1 MARRLRPEQREVD
14 HIQPAQN
21 AVDDCPKYRMVG
33 SVGYRDS
40 KGGTKA
46 DAVFRSLD
54 SNPVVTVSF
63 HDYLGCRILQL
74 SRRKA
79 ASPVGGR
86 ASLAHYAAH
95 VRRPFHQHTHV

>member
-1 MARRLRPEQREVD
+1 MHLIQTCAISVASSGLRIAMARRLRPEQREVD

-46 DAVFRSLD
+46 HAVFRSLD
-54 SNPVVTVSF
+54 SNAVVTVF
-63 HDYLGCRILQL
+63 HDYLSCRPDNSIPGEQG
-74 SRRKA
+74 S
-79 ASPVGGR
+79 
-86 ASLAHYAAH
+86 
-95 VRRPFHQHTHV
+95 F